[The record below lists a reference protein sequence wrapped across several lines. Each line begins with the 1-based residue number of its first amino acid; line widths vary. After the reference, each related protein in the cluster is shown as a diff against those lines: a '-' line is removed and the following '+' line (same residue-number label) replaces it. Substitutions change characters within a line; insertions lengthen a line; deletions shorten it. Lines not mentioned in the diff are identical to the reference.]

1 MLAGYGQA
9 PLFVKRLMS
18 VVHPDLDE
26 LSITEPFSRL
36 SQREREKVRER
47 LTVEEIPAGR
57 YLIRHG
63 GEGTEMYFIAKGTVK
78 IAVFN
83 NGKEA
88 ILAIGRTGEPVGDI
102 SLLCGG
108 PRTADVIT
116 ISACRVYRC
125 TRDDFN
131 AHLAE
136 FGGLAHLML
145 KMLAARVRAASARI
159 RDLALY
165 DVTCRAARALLEL
178 SSPIEID
185 GVTVNVVHDP
195 PTHQEL
201 AGMIGSSRE
210 SVTRALGDL
219 VLRKHLLI
227 DDEQILIFSIPM

>member
-1 MLAGYGQA
+1 MSIIRPELEE
-9 PLFVKRLMS
+9 LF
-18 VVHPDLDE
+18 
-26 LSITEPFSRL
+26 ITEPFSRL
-36 SQREREKVRER
+36 SSLERQKIRER
-47 LTVEEIPAGR
+47 LAVEEIPAGR

-63 GEGTEMYFIAKGTVK
+63 TEGTEMYFIAKGSVK

-108 PRTADVIT
+108 TRTADVIAMT
-116 ISACRVYRC
+116 PCRVYRC
-125 TRDDFN
+125 TQEDFN

-136 FGGLAHLML
+136 FGGLAHIML
-145 KMLAARVRAASARI
+145 KQLASRVRSASARI

-165 DVTCRAARALLEL
+165 DVTCRAARTLLEL

-185 GVTVNVVHDP
+185 GVALHVVNEP

-201 AGMIGSSRE
+201 AGMIGCTRE
-210 SVTRALGDL
+210 SATRALGEL
-219 VLRKHLLI
+219 VARKHLLI
-227 DDEQILIFSIPM
+227 DDERILIFSIPL

>member
-1 MLAGYGQA
+1 MQLH
-9 PLFVKRLMS
+9 
-18 VVHPDLDE
+18 HPDLDE
-26 LSITEPFSRL
+26 LAVTEPFSRL
-36 SQREREKVRER
+36 SQHERESIRGR

-63 GEGTEMYFIAKGTVK
+63 SEGTEMYFIAKGSLK

-108 PRTADVIT
+108 PRTADVIAM
-116 ISACRVYRC
+116 SPCRVYRC
-125 TRDDFN
+125 TREDFN

-136 FGGLAHLML
+136 FGGLAHIML
-145 KMLAARVRAASARI
+145 KQLAARVRSASARI

-165 DVTCRAARALLEL
+165 DVTCRLARSLLEM
-178 SSPIEID
+178 SQPAEVD
-185 GVTVNVVHDP
+185 GVAVHVVTSP

-201 AGMIGSSRE
+201 ASMIGASRE
-210 SVTRALGDL
+210 SVTRALGEL
-219 VLRKHLLI
+219 TFRKHLMI
-227 DDEQILIFSIPM
+227 ADERILIFSLPL